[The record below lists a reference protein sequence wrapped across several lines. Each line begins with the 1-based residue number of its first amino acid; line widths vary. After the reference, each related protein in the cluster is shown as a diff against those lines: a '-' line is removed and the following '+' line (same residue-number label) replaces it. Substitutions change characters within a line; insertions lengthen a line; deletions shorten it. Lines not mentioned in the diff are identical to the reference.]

1 MKRYRERE
9 SGRRMTRR
17 RFKGGKGRENWVY
30 HRQTRRG
37 SRVYQGWNWV
47 EFVDRCDSR
56 NRYAP
61 LPGEKCQ
68 SARCG
73 GGRKGLVQFAKC
85 WEEPCLKKFV
95 WWMFWQLRGNALKG
109 THDATRAL
117 VDSSLKTFEERVRD
131 FALGILKIV
140 KRRVE
145 CIHVS

>member
-1 MKRYRERE
+1 MEL
-9 SGRRMTRR
+9 GRVCGPM
-17 RFKGGKGRENWVY
+17 RFY
-30 HRQTRRG
+30 
-37 SRVYQGWNWV
+37 
-47 EFVDRCDSR
+47 

-73 GGRKGLVQFAKC
+73 GGRKGLVQFGKC

-109 THDATRAL
+109 TRDATRTL